1 MAALSATSLRSA
13 RAQGP
18 RAGRSMAADPCPS
31 SVVIGR
37 LSVIL
42 TNPSDEQPALQAEAR
57 GHYWIHDD
65 VCCQ

>member
-1 MAALSATSLRSA
+1 MAARSATSLRSA

-18 RAGRSMAADPCPS
+18 RAGRSMAADPCPI

-42 TNPSDEQPALQAEAR
+42 TKSSDEQPARRAYSAR
-57 GHYWIHDD
+57 LYFIHDA